1 MREEL
6 RAFITGELMHE
17 PTYPLKDDEPLITGG
32 LMASL
37 DLVQLAVFI
46 EEQFGV
52 RFDNSEL
59 TVDNMDTIDQI
70 AANIA
75 AKG

>member
-1 MREEL
+1 
-6 RAFITGELMHE
+6 MHD
-17 PTYPLKDDEPLITGG
+17 PGYPLKDDEPLITGG

-75 AKG
+75 AKK

>member
-1 MREEL
+1 
-6 RAFITGELMHE
+6 MHE
-17 PTYPLKDDEPLITGG
+17 PSYPLKDDEPLMTGG
-32 LMASL
+32 LVASL

>member
-1 MREEL
+1 MKDEI

-17 PTYPLKDDEPLITGG
+17 PSYPLKDDEPLITGG

-46 EEQFGV
+46 EEQFGA